1 MTRTKGL
8 ALAFY
13 LGAAVAGVA
22 IGIAADRW
30 LRPSPVTR
38 MSGPQ
43 MREWFAGELKLDSA
57 QRVAV
62 DSILDARAHAES
74 LLVAPIRPQLD
85 SIRAEAR
92 GRISALLTP
101 EQVRVYEQM
110 QRDQKA
116 RTQEKK

>member
-13 LGAAVAGVA
+13 LGAVVAGVA
-22 IGIAADRW
+22 IGFAADRY
-30 LRPSPVTR
+30 LRPAPATR
-38 MSGPQ
+38 VSGMQ
-43 MREWFAGELKLDSA
+43 MRAWFARELKLDSA

-62 DSILDARAHAES
+62 DSILDARARAES

-116 RTQEKK
+116 RAQEKK

>member
-13 LGAAVAGVA
+13 LGAVVAGVA
-22 IGIAADRW
+22 IGITADRW

-43 MREWFAGELKLDSA
+43 MREWFARELKLTDN
-57 QRVAV
+57 QRTTV
-62 DSILDARAHAES
+62 DSILDARSRAES

-85 SIRAEAR
+85 SIRTDAR

-116 RTQEKK
+116 RAQEKK